1 MPSRT
6 SETVATEIEESIS
19 VHKELKNSANA
30 IESAA
35 EMLLKAYRKGRKMVI
50 FGNGGSA
57 ADAQHIAAELVGRFM
72 MERKALPALALTV
85 NTSILTAIS
94 NDYSYDMAFARQ
106 VEASCVEGDVAIGIS
121 TSGKSR
127 NVIKALETARGMG
140 VGTIGM
146 TGRNGFPDGV
156 ADIQIRVPSTST
168 QRIQECH
175 ILIGHILSG
184 LVESGLFSRK

>member
-6 SETVATEIEESIS
+6 GETVATEIEESIS
-19 VHKELKNSANA
+19 VHKELMNSVNA

-35 EMLLKAYRKGRKMVI
+35 KMLLKAYGKGRKMVI

-57 ADAQHIAAELVGRFM
+57 ADAQHIAAELVGRFK

-156 ADIQIRVPSTST
+156 ADLQIRVPSTST

-184 LVESGLFSRK
+184 LVESGLFS

>member
-6 SETVATEIEESIS
+6 GETVATEIEESIS
-19 VHKELKNSANA
+19 VHKELMNSVNA

-35 EMLLKAYRKGRKMVI
+35 KMLLKAYGKGRKMVI

-57 ADAQHIAAELVGRFM
+57 ADAQHIAAELVGRFK

-140 VGTIGM
+140 AGTIGM

-184 LVESGLFSRK
+184 LVESGLFS

>member
-1 MPSRT
+1 
-6 SETVATEIEESIS
+6 
-19 VHKELKNSANA
+19 
-30 IESAA
+30 
-35 EMLLKAYRKGRKMVI
+35 
-50 FGNGGSA
+50 
-57 ADAQHIAAELVGRFM
+57 
-72 MERKALPALALTV
+72 
-85 NTSILTAIS
+85 
-94 NDYSYDMAFARQ
+94 MAFARQ
-106 VEASCVEGDVAIGIS
+106 VEASCDEGDVAIGIS

-184 LVESGLFSRK
+184 LVESGLFS

>member
-6 SETVATEIEESIS
+6 GETVATEIEESIS
-19 VHKELKNSANA
+19 VHKELMNSVNA

-35 EMLLKAYRKGRKMVI
+35 KMLLKAYGRGRKMVI

-57 ADAQHIAAELVGRFM
+57 ADAQHIAAELVGRFK

-156 ADIQIRVPSTST
+156 ADLQIRVPSTST

-184 LVESGLFSRK
+184 LVESGLFS

>member
-6 SETVATEIEESIS
+6 GETVATEIEESIS
-19 VHKELKNSANA
+19 VHKELMNSVNA

-35 EMLLKAYRKGRKMVI
+35 KMLLKAYGKGRKMVI

-57 ADAQHIAAELVGRFM
+57 ADAQHIAAELVGRFK

-184 LVESGLFSRK
+184 LVESGLFS

>member
-1 MPSRT
+1 MSSHT
-6 SETVATEIEESIS
+6 GETVATEIEESIS
-19 VHKELKNSANA
+19 VHRELMNSVNA

-57 ADAQHIAAELVGRFM
+57 ADAQHIAGELVGRFK

-106 VEASCVEGDVAIGIS
+106 VEANCVEGDVAIGIS

-127 NVIKALETARGMG
+127 NVIKALETAKGMG
-140 VGTIGM
+140 LGTIGM

-156 ADIQIRVPSTST
+156 ADIQIRVPSSST

-184 LVESGLFSRK
+184 LVESGIFS

>member
-6 SETVATEIEESIS
+6 QETVAAEIEESIS
-19 VHKELKNSANA
+19 VHKELMYSVNA

-35 EMLLKAYRKGRKMVI
+35 EMLLKAYGKGRKMVI

-57 ADAQHIAAELVGRFM
+57 ADAQHIAAELVGRFK

-106 VEASCVEGDVAIGIS
+106 VEASCDEGDVAIGIS

-146 TGRNGFPDGV
+146 TGSNGFPDGV
-156 ADIQIRVPSTST
+156 ADIQVRVPSTST

-184 LVESGLFSRK
+184 LVESGLFS